1 VANDYFCDYSC
12 DLAINTVV
20 VIKTINQAFEFEPS
34 TWNFNSCLP
43 NVCNAEQSEYL

>member
-20 VIKTINQAFEFEPS
+20 VIKTIINQAFAFELS
-34 TWNFNSCLP
+34 TWNFNTRLP
-43 NVCNAEQSEYL
+43 NVCNAEQS